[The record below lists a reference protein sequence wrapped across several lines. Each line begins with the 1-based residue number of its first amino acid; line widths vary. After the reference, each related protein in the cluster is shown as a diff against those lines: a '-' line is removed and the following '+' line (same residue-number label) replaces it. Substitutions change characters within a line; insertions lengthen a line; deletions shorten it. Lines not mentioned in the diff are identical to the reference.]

1 MPRRATS
8 AGLIGD
14 GPGPYNA
21 SLVLEAAM
29 PEPHRRVGL
38 MRLSPTTMA
47 ETSASIWRWQS
58 RANAARS
65 SSPFSSKGVG
75 RSGM

>member
-14 GPGPYNA
+14 GPGPGPYNA

-29 PEPHRRVGL
+29 PEPVIVNVNIAG
-38 MRLSPTTMA
+38 
-47 ETSASIWRWQS
+47 W
-58 RANAARS
+58 
-65 SSPFSSKGVG
+65 G
-75 RSGM
+75 